1 MEINQPNHSH
11 AEVAIFFV
19 VERCQSSKRISGSI
33 LREIETIHDTLI
45 FVSMA
50 ESSGYGHLRRP
61 PKLKNF
67 CTWVAFIRNMD
78 SHASQKWSSSTD
90 HKPNEALPPCGPCDL
105 CWVQDVRKGEVNVQR
120 FVSLVTWPHLS
131 SCQGSTRYLCTCH
144 NHCQCAFPWCNTK
157 GLNQDKF
164 KSAKPISFCTSL
176 LTTSCSIVPRLA
188 ISPYR
193 TITPYPVVPCLAMR
207 YIPISWNVYSV
218 LSYHIR
224 LYHVFSYY
232 PCTPVK
238 TGAHP
243 PVAIC
248 LWQGSFLWAVSNPN
262 TLEQSWGTDFWEIK
276 KVWGWTH
283 KRYYIETIPHFKD
296 VQSWEPFQVSGVSWL
311 LLENMGKGQTHQL
324 KMCATG
330 SSLFSQSQFHGCMP
344 ADICFSRKHVLGG
357 PLFSDPL
364 ERPAWGLQTMR
375 GGQLAGGSGDPC
387 KSSRPVDT

>member
-11 AEVAIFFV
+11 AEVAIFFE

-78 SHASQKWSSSTD
+78 SHDSQKWSSSTD

-120 FVSLVTWPHLS
+120 FVSLVTWP
-131 SCQGSTRYLCTCH
+131 QVSTRYLCTCH
-144 NHCQCAFPWCNTK
+144 NHCQCAFPWTNTK
-157 GLNQDKF
+157 GL
-164 KSAKPISFCTSL
+164 
-176 LTTSCSIVPRLA
+176 
-188 ISPYR
+188 
-193 TITPYPVVPCLAMR
+193 TPCPVVPCLAVR

-276 KVWGWTH
+276 KVWGWTD
-283 KRYYIETIPHFKD
+283 KRY
-296 VQSWEPFQVSGVSWL
+296 
-311 LLENMGKGQTHQL
+311 
-324 KMCATG
+324 
-330 SSLFSQSQFHGCMP
+330 
-344 ADICFSRKHVLGG
+344 
-357 PLFSDPL
+357 
-364 ERPAWGLQTMR
+364 
-375 GGQLAGGSGDPC
+375 
-387 KSSRPVDT
+387 

>member
-1 MEINQPNHSH
+1 MSGLWRPIVWSKSEKFWSFSH
-11 AEVAIFFV
+11 PSAPRNANALDGDKPTQSFPRRSCNIFRGWEMSELEENIREYSSRNWNDTWYIDFLFRWRKVADMGIW
-19 VERCQSSKRISGSI
+19 
-33 LREIETIHDTLI
+33 
-45 FVSMA
+45 
-50 ESSGYGHLRRP
+50 

-78 SHASQKWSSSTD
+78 SHDSQNWSSSTD
-90 HKPNEALPPCGPCDL
+90 KPNEALPPCGPCDF

-131 SCQGSTRYLCTCH
+131 FSCQGSTRYLCTCH
-144 NHCQCAFPWCNTK
+144 NHCQRAFPWCNTK

-176 LTTSCSIVPRLA
+176 LTTSCSIVPHLA

-193 TITPYPVVPCLAMR
+193 TTCLAVR

-218 LSYHIR
+218 LSYNIR

-232 PCTPVK
+232 LCTPVK

-283 KRYYIETIPHFKD
+283 KRY
-296 VQSWEPFQVSGVSWL
+296 
-311 LLENMGKGQTHQL
+311 
-324 KMCATG
+324 
-330 SSLFSQSQFHGCMP
+330 
-344 ADICFSRKHVLGG
+344 
-357 PLFSDPL
+357 
-364 ERPAWGLQTMR
+364 
-375 GGQLAGGSGDPC
+375 
-387 KSSRPVDT
+387 

>member
-1 MEINQPNHSH
+1 
-11 AEVAIFFV
+11 
-19 VERCQSSKRISGSI
+19 
-33 LREIETIHDTLI
+33 
-45 FVSMA
+45 MA

-193 TITPYPVVPCLAMR
+193 TITPYPIVPCLAMR

-276 KVWGWTH
+276 KYEVEPINATILKQFHTSKMCNHENLFKFQGWAGCFWRTWVKVKH
-283 KRYYIETIPHFKD
+283 TNWKCVLQVQVSSVNPNSKD
-296 VQSWEPFQVSGVSWL
+296 VCL
-311 LLENMGKGQTHQL
+311 QT
-324 KMCATG
+324 
-330 SSLFSQSQFHGCMP
+330 SVFHGNMFWVAHSFLIP
-344 ADICFSRKHVLGG
+344 
-357 PLFSDPL
+357 
-364 ERPAWGLQTMR
+364 
-375 GGQLAGGSGDPC
+375 
-387 KSSRPVDT
+387 